1 MKIGMSRAKL
11 GTITPCRASWK
22 LVNATPPASVLNPH
36 LSLIF
41 SGASRSLAV
50 ISRLLSVRQIWI
62 RVKRNCAKHKGVC
75 LRDSEKKE
83 PHRGQTNT

>member
-11 GTITPCRASWK
+11 GTVACRASWK

-50 ISRLLSVRQIWI
+50 ISRLLSVSQIWI

-75 LRDSEKKE
+75 LRDSEKK
-83 PHRGQTNT
+83 RTTQRQTNN